1 MKLSLQSLQTS
12 LQMSLKNSLTLE
24 QRPDAIAR
32 RTCRWGTARWGTA
45 LLGMMAIASCAHITP
60 TLSAQEANNP
70 AGRGPSLEPGHSQS
84 VTAQSVT
91 AQHAGSTDHRDHS
104 NHKMKRGMKHAPLMI
119 PQGQPVPTLN
129 LTVKAD
135 AMRGWNLQAAVS
147 NFSFAP
153 ERVNQRSLTT
163 EGHAHLF
170 INGEKITRL
179 YGPWYYI
186 PELPPGEHEIRVELN
201 ANGHETLIT
210 GGEAIADTVKI
221 TVPSN

>member
-1 MKLSLQSLQTS
+1 MKLSLKSLQTS
-12 LQMSLKNSLTLE
+12 LRINRQNSLTQNSFTQNSLASG
-24 QRPDAIAR
+24 QRSGAIAH
-32 RTCRWGTARWGTA
+32 RTSRWGTAV
-45 LLGMMAIASCAHITP
+45 LGMMAIASCATLTP
-60 TLSAQEANNP
+60 SLKAQEA
-70 AGRGPSLEPGHSQS
+70 GHSGLGHHGTDRSMDHAPKQP
-84 VTAQSVT
+84 AT
-91 AQHAGSTDHRDHS
+91 AQHSGAPDR
-104 NHKMKRGMKHAPLMI
+104 KMQHGMKHPPLMI
-119 PQGQPVPTLN
+119 PQGQPIPTLN
-129 LTVKAD
+129 LTVEAD

-201 ANGHETLIT
+201 ANGHETLMT